1 MPSNHLILCRPLLL
15 LSSAFPNIRVFS
27 SELALHIRWPK
38 YWSFSITIFLYIIPF
53 DRTTGSGG
61 DTPLCRGHKPSE
73 SPGCLSK
80 DRHPVSGAAQT
91 GSVDSET
98 SGHHEDE
105 RRWNGWFTVRCWRRA
120 GSGSACEKGMLHTLP
135 GEGPEVGGV
144 DSQSVGGSL
153 KLLFDFSRTQV
164 VLQFERALGSGLM
177 Y

>member
-1 MPSNHLILCRPLLL
+1 MFLQLELKRLGHKSQIHGFLL
-15 LSSAFPNIRVFS
+15 LSTCSHS
-27 SELALHIRWPK
+27 SLEVT
-38 YWSFSITIFLYIIPF
+38 STGF
-53 DRTTGSGG
+53 DLTAGKN
-61 DTPLCRGHKPSE
+61 RGHKPSE

-120 GSGSACEKGMLHTLP
+120 GSGSAWEKGMLHTLP